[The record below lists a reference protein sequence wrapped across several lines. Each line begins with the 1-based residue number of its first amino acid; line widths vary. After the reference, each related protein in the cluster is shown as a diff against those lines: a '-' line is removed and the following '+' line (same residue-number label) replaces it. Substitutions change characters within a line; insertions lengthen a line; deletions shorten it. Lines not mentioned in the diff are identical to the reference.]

1 MAAKLLADRH
11 VRHCLFFAHLALEKL
26 LKAHVCLQTND
37 LAPRIH
43 NLVLLAKLA
52 RLQMD
57 DEQFNLL
64 AVMNEFNLEGR
75 YPDSAVVPPTQDQ
88 AAAYLRRSEEVVT
101 WLIKQLSTA

>member
-1 MAAKLLADRH
+1 
-11 VRHCLFFAHLALEKL
+11 
-26 LKAHVCLQTND
+26 
-37 LAPRIH
+37 
-43 NLVLLAKLA
+43 
-52 RLQMD
+52 MD